1 MLKNGIYIVRLSS
14 KIADAIGEICPQ
26 NTIGRSLA
34 EFIELQYNALERER
48 NELICQ
54 DCIVS
59 LPVEIVDALEWLYPG
74 IPFTDRIINSVRTLI
89 DLSCSDAL
97 YVDDLDAR
105 LASEVDYYRSIC
117 DMQRHYAY
125 GGYSN
130 GDEYD

>member
-1 MLKNGIYIVRLSS
+1 MLKNGIYIVWLDS
-14 KIADAIGEICPQ
+14 KVANAIGEICPQ
-26 NTIGRSLA
+26 KTIGGSLA

-89 DLSCSDAL
+89 DLSCPDAL
-97 YVDDLDAR
+97 HVDDLDAS
-105 LASEVDYYRSIC
+105 ASVPLR
-117 DMQRHYAY
+117 
-125 GGYSN
+125 
-130 GDEYD
+130 